1 MDTTAVAFLHLK
13 DTQRTVSAS
22 RKIKA
27 DYVIAGYG
35 GGFGGLEVC
44 ENDFSEVDFFFFFSK
59 MRLCL
64 I

>member
-1 MDTTAVAFLHLK
+1 MAFLHLK

-27 DYVIAGYG
+27 DYVIARYG

-44 ENDFSEVDFFFFFSK
+44 ENDFSEVDFFFLFLKCSFA
-59 MRLCL
+59 
-64 I
+64 

>member
-1 MDTTAVAFLHLK
+1 MAFLHLK

-27 DYVIAGYG
+27 DYVIARYG

-44 ENDFSEVDFFFFFSK
+44 ENDFSEVDFFFFF
-59 MRLCL
+59 
-64 I
+64 